1 MEDVMSEPMTM
12 IAMAGFGLAALGILL
27 FAALRG
33 WQGWLDLKRLELAGA
48 ETRPASHGG
57 HGGMAERIE
66 LADLKERIRK
76 LESLAAC
83 IDL

>member
-1 MEDVMSEPMTM
+1 MGEPMT
-12 IAMAGFGLAALGILL
+12 IVATAGFGLTALGILL
-27 FAALRG
+27 FAALKG
-33 WQGWLDLKRLELAGA
+33 WQGWLDLKRLELASVQPRA
-48 ETRPASHGG
+48 AS

>member
-1 MEDVMSEPMTM
+1 MTQQLSE
-12 IAMAGFGLAALGILL
+12 IAVAALALVGLAIFLA
-27 FAALRG
+27 AALRG
-33 WQGWLDLKRLELAGA
+33 WQGWLELKRLELTAGGRTH
-48 ETRPASHGG
+48 EVRTGG
-57 HGGMAERIE
+57 TTERIE

>member
-1 MEDVMSEPMTM
+1 MSESMTM
-12 IAMAGFGLAALGILL
+12 VAMAGFGLTALAILL

-33 WQGWLDLKRLELAGA
+33 WEGWLALKRLELGSGQARA
-48 ETRPASHGG
+48 IPS

>member
-1 MEDVMSEPMTM
+1 MSEPMTM
-12 IAMAGFGLAALGILL
+12 MAMAGFGLAALGILL
-27 FAALRG
+27 FAALKG

-48 ETRPASHGG
+48 EARASG

>member
-1 MEDVMSEPMTM
+1 MSESMTM
-12 IAMAGFGLAALGILL
+12 VAVAGFGLTALGIIL
-27 FAALRG
+27 FAALKG
-33 WQGWLDLKRLELAGA
+33 WQGWLDLKRLELDTTQPRA
-48 ETRPASHGG
+48 AS

-83 IDL
+83 IDP

>member
-1 MEDVMSEPMTM
+1 MSEPTTM
-12 IAMAGFGLAALGILL
+12 MAMAGFGLAALGIML
-27 FAALRG
+27 FAALKG
-33 WQGWLDLKRLELAGA
+33 WQGWLDLKRLELGSA
-48 ETRPASHGG
+48 RPRVTSHGDT
-57 HGGMAERIE
+57 AERIE

>member
-1 MEDVMSEPMTM
+1 MSEPVTM
-12 IAMAGFGLAALGILL
+12 MAMAGFGLAALGILL
-27 FAALRG
+27 FAALKG
-33 WQGWLDLKRLELAGA
+33 WQGWLDLKRLELASA
-48 ETRPASHGG
+48 QPRATNHGG
-57 HGGMAERIE
+57 TAERIE

>member
-1 MEDVMSEPMTM
+1 MTEPTVLL
-12 IAMAGFGLAALGILL
+12 ALAGTALTGLALALLVG
-27 FAALRG
+27 LRG
-33 WQGWLDLKRLELAGA
+33 WQGWLDLKRLELAGTEA
-48 ETRPASHGG
+48 RTNN

>member
-1 MEDVMSEPMTM
+1 MMVEIDTL
-12 IAMAGFGLAALGILL
+12 AMAGFALTGLALLLG
-27 FAALRG
+27 AALKG
-33 WQGWLDLKRLELAGA
+33 WQGWLELKQLELSGNARREGPAG
-48 ETRPASHGG
+48 PG
-57 HGGMAERIE
+57 ERIE

>member
-1 MEDVMSEPMTM
+1 MSEPMTM
-12 IAMAGFGLAALGILL
+12 VAMASFGLAALGIMI
-27 FAALRG
+27 FAALKG
-33 WQGWLDLKRLELAGA
+33 WQGWLDLKRLELGSGQPRA
-48 ETRPASHGG
+48 AS

>member
-1 MEDVMSEPMTM
+1 MSEPMTM
-12 IAMAGFGLAALGILL
+12 MAMAGFGLAALGILL
-27 FAALRG
+27 FAALKG

-48 ETRPASHGG
+48 EARAGS

>member
-1 MEDVMSEPMTM
+1 MSEPMM
-12 IAMAGFGLAALGILL
+12 MMAMAGFGLTGLGIMLLAALK
-27 FAALRG
+27 G

-48 ETRPASHGG
+48 EPRAPS

>member
-1 MEDVMSEPMTM
+1 MSEPMTM
-12 IAMAGFGLAALGILL
+12 MAMAGFGLTALGIML
-27 FAALRG
+27 FAALKG
-33 WQGWLDLKRLELAGA
+33 WQGWLDLKRLELASA
-48 ETRPASHGG
+48 APHAAG

>member
-1 MEDVMSEPMTM
+1 MSEPMTM
-12 IAMAGFGLAALGILL
+12 MAMAGFGLTALGILL
-27 FAALRG
+27 FAASKG

-48 ETRPASHGG
+48 EPRG

>member
-1 MEDVMSEPMTM
+1 MSEPMTTM
-12 IAMAGFGLAALGILL
+12 ALAGFGLAALGILL
-27 FAALRG
+27 FAALKG
-33 WQGWLDLKRLELAGA
+33 WQGWLDFKRLELAAA
-48 ETRPASHGG
+48 EPRQGG

>member
-1 MEDVMSEPMTM
+1 MSEPMTM
-12 IAMAGFGLAALGILL
+12 MAMAGFGLAALGILL

-48 ETRPASHGG
+48 EPRS

>member
-1 MEDVMSEPMTM
+1 MSEPMTTL
-12 IAMAGFGLAALGILL
+12 ALAGFGLAALGILL

-33 WQGWLDLKRLELAGA
+33 WQGWLDLKRLELAAA
-48 ETRPASHGG
+48 EPKTAG